1 MEKVDA
7 GLPESSRE
15 ESDVKLVD
23 PERNQGKA
31 LF

>member
-15 ESDVKLVD
+15 ESDKLVD